1 MNPIRIKRIY
11 EPPWTSDGTR
21 ILVDRL
27 WPRGIT
33 REEARIDAWIKEA
46 APSDALR
53 RWYSHDPKKW
63 PLFRTRY
70 LTELQQ
76 NPAAA
81 ELRNRAREANTM
93 TLLFASKDAARNNAI
108 VLREFLEGAALAKE
122 T

>member
-1 MNPIRIKRIY
+1 VAARDYAGGGAHRCLDQGDRAKRCAAA
-11 EPPWTSDGTR
+11 
-21 ILVDRL
+21 LVF
-27 WPRGIT
+27 PR
-33 REEARIDAWIKEA
+33 
-46 APSDALR
+46 S
-53 RWYSHDPKKW
+53 KKW